1 VSASSNS
8 AARRAPGVSRGIVL
22 ALVGLLAPAGLAQ
35 PPETPYAAASRAPEP
50 QPGWERFSM
59 EVEEDAPFDEAQG
72 GSTSRGTPLKPRK
85 QHEFPTDELNLFA
98 KVDLLRAPDGTLRS
112 VFEGQ
117 AVTEE
122 VRQAVRG
129 QNTWMLW
136 TEGNEAFWGW
146 LLQDRN
152 YGITDFLI
160 LLDSRKRNSRFDDT
174 GLVNQPGMK
183 PQTDRAKRVL
193 GLYLDQADEKK
204 GLLRAPEKDTGATNL
219 FRPHDPEVYRETME
233 RLATDGVD
241 PDIYGYPSGVVGLR
255 LFPNPDFF
263 ADTPTAQQARRLW
276 KAKVE
281 DPDDDHPQNY
291 YGNPQVAADPEL
303 VRPFRIGMSCAF
315 CHIGPH
321 PLNPPENRNKP
332 EWGNLSS
339 LIGAQYWDGSKA
351 FSNLKKADSFFYQ
364 LVASWQ
370 PGTLDTSLIS
380 SDHINNP
387 NTMNAFFAVPARL
400 DRARRNPPE
409 DQSAAN
415 LLVPGLLD
423 PPPFANPR
431 HTPRALIDGADSIGF
446 PASLARVYLN
456 IGAYSEQWRRLHNP
470 IVGVRKQ
477 RPFELETINKKSA
490 YWRATQE
497 TRIPELLAFFTYVNN
512 AGETLTGPMKLARA
526 PGGKEKIDTARAE
539 SGRTV
544 FIENCAICH
553 SSKQPVGFALT
564 FSRDW
569 ARHRAPPTAEPARF
583 VLPMDFA
590 EWAAFKRSGVY
601 REYLNRITPLSGAAT
616 ATSDP
621 FLEEN
626 YLATDIR
633 IPVTLVGTNSAR
645 AVATNA
651 MKGQV
656 WDNFSSDTYKN
667 LPAVGP
673 VRFYN
678 PYSGRPTDEWGNN
691 DVYHPPGGGPGY
703 YRPASLV
710 SIWATAPFLHNN
722 ALGRYTGDPLVKGR
736 LDAFDDAVEKLL
748 WKEKRPGGH
757 PRPGDLRAEKQLAGH
772 DPGFIYRTTERSWID
787 IPGKFIRVL
796 LVGVLGERWTSF
808 LTRDLWWGLA
818 AIAFLFALFGRQQ
831 HAGLVLALGAVLLG
845 ACLRVTRIDT
855 IYPSLWWIVAGALA
869 GALLLWLGPRVRI
882 ITPVFFALLGAAF
895 LGVYAHLGDW
905 LDGKRGFLYIGPF
918 PRGTPVSLVF
928 NVNPQAPVGDL
939 VDAVSGLTRGVLKI
953 RKDKLPDEGGAAL
966 RAFEAEASLALLKA
980 SKCPDLV
987 LDRGHW
993 FAEGLSDSQKQD
1005 LAEFLKTL

>member
-1 VSASSNS
+1 MTVEQD
-8 AARRAPGVSRGIVL
+8 
-22 ALVGLLAPAGLAQ
+22 APA
-35 PPETPYAAASRAPEP
+35 
-50 QPGWERFSM
+50 
-59 EVEEDAPFDEAQG
+59 DEAKG
-72 GSTSRGTPLKPRK
+72 GKTSRGTPLETRDSTR
-85 QHEFPTDELNLFA
+85 FPTDKLNLFA
-98 KVDLLRAPDGTLRS
+98 ELDLLRRAPDRKPHSL
-112 VFEGQ
+112 FEGESG
-117 AVTEE
+117 TEE
-122 VRQAVRG
+122 ARRAIRG

-160 LLDSRKRNSRFDDT
+160 LVDSRKRDTRFDVA

-183 PQTDRAKRVL
+183 AQTDPRKKVL
-193 GLYLDQADEKK
+193 GLYLDQADDRKI
-204 GLLRAPEKDTGATNL
+204 LLRPPEKDPGATSL
-219 FRPHDPEVYRETME
+219 FTPHDPKAYRETM
-233 RLATDGVD
+233 RQLATDGVD
-241 PDIYGYPSGVVGLR
+241 HEIYGYPSGVVGLR

-263 ADTPTAQQARRLW
+263 AATPAAQRARERW
-276 KAKVE
+276 KTRVE
-281 DPDDDHPQNY
+281 DRGDDY
-291 YGNPQVAADPEL
+291 YTNFAIAADPEL
-303 VRPFRIGMSCAF
+303 VRPFRIGMTCAF

-321 PLNPPENRNKP
+321 PLNPPADPNKP
-332 EWGNLSS
+332 EWNNLSS
-339 LIGAQYWDGSKA
+339 LIGAQYWNGSKA
-351 FSNLKKADSFFYQ
+351 FSNLKNEESFFFQ

-387 NTMNAFFAVPARL
+387 NTMNALFAVPARL

-423 PPPFANPR
+423 PRPLANPR
-431 HTPRALIDGADSIGF
+431 HTPRALIDGADSIDF

-477 RPFELETINKKSA
+477 RPFELETINEKSA
-490 YWRATQE
+490 YWRASQE
-497 TRIPELLAFFTYVNN
+497 TRIPELLAFFTYSNTAN
-512 AGETLTGPMKLARA
+512 ETLTAPMKLASAPEGSVPEARRIDAGKAGRGRA
-526 PGGKEKIDTARAE
+526 
-539 SGRTV
+539 V

-553 SSKQPVGFALT
+553 SSKQPEGFALT

-569 ARHRAPPTAEPARF
+569 AIHRVPGTGESARF

-590 EWAAFKRSGVY
+590 EWAAFKLSGAY
-601 REYLNRITPLSGAAT
+601 REYLNRIKPLAGAAT
-616 ATSDP
+616 ATPDP
-621 FLEEN
+621 FLEDN
-626 YLATDIR
+626 YLSTDIR

-667 LPAVGP
+667 LPAVGA

-691 DVYHPPGGGPGY
+691 DVYYPPAGGPGY

-710 SIWATAPFLHNN
+710 SLWATAPFLHNN
-722 ALGRYTGDPLVKGR
+722 ALGRYTGKPSVPGR

-748 WKEKRPGGH
+748 WKEKRPGSH
-757 PRPGDLRAEKQLAGH
+757 PRPGDLRADKQLAGH

-796 LVGVLGERWTSF
+796 LVGVVGERWTSF

-818 AIAFLFALFGRQQ
+818 AVAFLLAFFGRQQ
-831 HAGLVLALGAVLLG
+831 HAGLVLALCAVLLG

-882 ITPVFFALLGAAF
+882 VTPVFFTLLGAA
-895 LGVYAHLGDW
+895 LLAVYSHLGAW
-905 LDGKRGFLYIGPF
+905 LAGERGVLWIGPF
-918 PRGTPVSLVF
+918 PKGTPVNLVI
-928 NVNPQAPVGDL
+928 NVNPQAPLGDL
-939 VDAVSGLTRGVLKI
+939 VDAVSGLTRGLLKI
-953 RKDKLPDEGGAAL
+953 DKDKLPDEGGPAL
-966 RAFEAEASLALLKA
+966 RAFEAEAGLALLKA

-993 FAEGLSDSQKQD
+993 FAEGLSDSQKRE